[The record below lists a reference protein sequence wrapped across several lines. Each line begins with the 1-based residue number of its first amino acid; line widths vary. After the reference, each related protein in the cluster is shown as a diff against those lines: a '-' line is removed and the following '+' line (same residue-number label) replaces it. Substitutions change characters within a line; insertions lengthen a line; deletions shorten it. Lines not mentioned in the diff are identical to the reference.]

1 MSGPSEELVE
11 ADDTE
16 LLTAK
21 EIKQKLRDL
30 GISTKLRNLKK
41 LRELL
46 KDSLV
51 NKENIP
57 NNHWDKHEQCKYIYA
72 HLYTCNTIL
81 FFI

>member
-57 NNHWDKHEQCKYIYA
+57 NNH
-72 HLYTCNTIL
+72 
-81 FFI
+81 